1 MKIECKNE
9 NKYQKLKIEKIQL
22 PIYTII
28 NEKELNNKT
37 KNINIEF
44 NKNISEIGNNFK
56 TIYNV
61 NNKKRLF
68 LCCI

>member
-61 NNKKRLF
+61 NNKKKVL
-68 LCCI
+68 LCCM